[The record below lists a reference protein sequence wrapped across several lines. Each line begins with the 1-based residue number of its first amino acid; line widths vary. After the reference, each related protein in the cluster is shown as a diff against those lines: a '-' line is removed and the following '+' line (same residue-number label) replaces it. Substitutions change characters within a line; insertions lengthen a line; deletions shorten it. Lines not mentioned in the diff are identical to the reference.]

1 MITGITIQNF
11 KGIGDEIKLELRPI
25 TLLFGANSAGK
36 SSILHALHY
45 AREVFERHNL
55 DADETIAGGKY
66 IDLGGFEHFI
76 HRNGKRV
83 IADSNKTIR
92 LKINLELT
100 ENDLPS
106 FGADYDTLNGLLTAD
121 FDSLLNPIN
130 SASVELFIS
139 WSAVE
144 HCPYISS
151 TIIYYNDIEF
161 ARIIAN
167 ANLSGVAVKFTRLVP
182 DSEDP
187 DWINEESTLDHPCLK
202 KFKDT
207 EEFGTRTQGL
217 IPFED
222 VDGIFEDEFKKQ
234 EEFNFENDNEVL
246 LHSALEYCGY
256 IFSPEGN
263 MIELSG
269 KGDALPDLDEPL
281 EYEAEPDFQIVTS
294 KGEDYST
301 SPNKFADE
309 LVLALSELIIGPCQ
323 LVRDQLKQFRYLG
336 PLRDTP
342 PRNFQ
347 PPRYPDPSR
356 WSSGLGA
363 WDALQ
368 NGSLELVDSVGEWLG
383 DPENLGAGC
392 HIERRSYFEM
402 DLADPTVRK
411 LINRR
416 AFDELDEDESVDL
429 SSKSTLSRI
438 VLVPNGS
445 DLELRPHDVG
455 VGISQVLPVIVM
467 ALDGNDRLLAIE
479 QPELH
484 IHPRLQAELADLF
497 VESVHK
503 NQHRFII
510 ETHSEHLILRL
521 LRRIRETEKG
531 EAPTDRQLRTND
543 LAVYYLKQEDGSS
556 SEQRIDVDVNGEFI
570 QPWPD
575 DFFDIDFKERFL

>member
-45 AREVFERHNL
+45 AREIFERHNL
-55 DADETIAGGKY
+55 SPDRTLSGGSCV
-66 IDLGGFEHFI
+66 DLGGFSNFI
-76 HRNGKRV
+76 HQHDWENL
-83 IADSNKTIR
+83 SIR
-92 LKINLELT
+92 LGFQVNIRHRMDDLYTPYLEAV
-100 ENDLPS
+100 NDYLQFERWS
-106 FGADYDTLNGLLTAD
+106 TGMLDGFGEFNNADIQVAICWNKLLKK
-121 FDSLLNPIN
+121 
-130 SASVELFIS
+130 
-139 WSAVE
+139 
-144 HCPYISS
+144 PYISECNVS
-151 TIIYYNDIEF
+151 LDGIEF
-161 ARIIAN
+161 ASFNSDVQGHRVTLLLNQKHPSLYTLSNWKPGPDEDDSENLEDLEEFYSDTSSTCLALTLTSFQEFCQVSDDGRFY
-167 ANLSGVAVKFTRLVP
+167 LSGMK
-182 DSEDP
+182 
-187 DWINEESTLDHPCLK
+187 
-202 KFKDT
+202 
-207 EEFGTRTQGL
+207 
-217 IPFED
+217 
-222 VDGIFEDEFKKQ
+222 
-234 EEFNFENDNEVL
+234 
-246 LHSALEYCGY
+246 
-256 IFSPEGN
+256 
-263 MIELSG
+263 
-269 KGDALPDLDEPL
+269 DALPKLEKSLPFAMLDYNDWPEFEEIYDISSFQSEVKEGITRLIQIPL
-281 EYEAEPDFQIVTS
+281 EEVS
-294 KGEDYST
+294 KFVS
-301 SPNKFADE
+301 S
-309 LVLALSELIIGPCQ
+309 L
-323 LVRDQLKQFRYLG
+323 RYLG
-336 PLRDTP
+336 PIRETP
-342 PRNFQ
+342 PRNYL
-347 PPRYPDPSR
+347 PPTFPDDSR
-356 WSSGLGA
+356 WASGLAA
-363 WDALQ
+363 WDTLQ
-368 NGSLELVDSVGEWLG
+368 NGSLELIDSVGEWLG
-383 DPENLGAGC
+383 DPENLNAGC
-392 HIERRSYFEM
+392 HVERRSYFEI
-402 DLADPTVRK
+402 DLADPTIRK

-445 DLELRPHDVG
+445 ELELRPHDVG

-531 EAPTDRQLRTND
+531 EAPTDRGLRTND
-543 LAVYYLKQEDGSS
+543 LAIYYLKQEDGSS